1 MEADS
6 HIRRKTLR
14 ISENKKKQIPNK
26 LFITFEGMDASGK
39 SIQIKALG
47 KKLRQMGY
55 SITLVRDP
63 GGPTVSEKIRN
74 ILLDQRYN
82 SMTPLT
88 ELFLYEAARSQLIS
102 EIIKPAL
109 KRGEIVLSDRFTDST
124 TAYQGYGRLL
134 SKTLIESINQ
144 WACNNTF
151 PDRTYILDIPWE
163 ESIHRRSHLVK
174 KADRM
179 EKEEVDFFHKV
190 QQGYKTIAKKE
201 PQRILLLDGT
211 KNARYLE
218 QEILNDVL
226 LIIGNMQTNHNNK

>member
-1 MEADS
+1 M
-6 HIRRKTLR
+6 RRETLR
-14 ISENKKKQIPNK
+14 ISENKKKIPNK

-39 SIQIKALG
+39 SLQIKSLG

-55 SITLVRDP
+55 PVTLVRDP
-63 GGPTVSEKIRN
+63 GGPPVSEKIRN
-74 ILLDQRYN
+74 ILLNQRYQ
-82 SMTPLT
+82 SIVPIT
-88 ELFLYEAARSQLIS
+88 ELFLYEAARSQLIT

-134 SKTLIESINQ
+134 SKTFIENINQ
-144 WACNNTF
+144 WACDNTF

-163 ESIHRRSHLVK
+163 ESIRRRSYLSK

-179 EKEEVDFFHKV
+179 EKEEVDFFNKV
-190 QQGYKTIAKKE
+190 QEGYKTIAKKE
-201 PQRILLLDGT
+201 HQRVLLLDGT
-211 KNARYLE
+211 KNIRCLE

-226 LIIGNMQTNHNNK
+226 IIIGNMQTNHNNK